1 MVTDL
6 FLCFVDDLFTAISN
20 KQLTPFQAVET
31 RRALGMME
39 KYSSLHLLY
48 FLKSMIFSV
57 NEHSIMKKADTLMR
71 GIFTAQHPIIVIL
84 IK

>member
-1 MVTDL
+1 M
-6 FLCFVDDLFTAISN
+6 I
-20 KQLTPFQAVET
+20 
-31 RRALGMME
+31 E
-39 KYSSLHLLY
+39 KYPSLHILY